1 MEEQIKTIVK
11 KLNDTSGEINF
22 LPILIIFVS
31 LIIIVTY
38 LIKIEIHTNGT
49 NWEMNK
55 CSSKYVFFSGFL
67 NPQGENGS
75 KKTMKNFQ
83 ECIQRLTVS

>member
-1 MEEQIKTIVK
+1 MDDQIKTIVNK
-11 KLNDTSGEINF
+11 FNDTTGEINF

-31 LIIIVTY
+31 LIIIFTY
-38 LIKIEIHTNGT
+38 IIKIEIHSNGT

-67 NPQGENGS
+67 NPQGENGAE
-75 KKTMKNFQ
+75 KTMKSFQ
-83 ECIQRLTVS
+83 ECIKRFN